1 MALIC
6 VLLQERGGAGR
17 PVNPLDPCLCSLL
30 CLQSLPTHAFEWF
43 FQARGTSTPPLLYQ
57 VSFVAMDAVDNMP
70 SAPQFSLPAQDA
82 PSLSSVITVGSI
94 LLQGDWLK
102 PALFGAIMILMLLAA
117 VVALSLRCAS
127 GGVSREILRLRSLV
141 LQLQTQL
148 ESLQAPAQDGSAAS
162 DSQGIPEQTL
172 MCVDAKLLQLG
183 QESSRI
189 HQMVT
194 TLQDQMSDNR
204 HLDQLVEL
212 ASKVSENTF
221 QTLESLKHYEKFH
234 KQCLEKVQEIPV
246 VHRLLQALGLD
257 LKKGF
262 QLLETHAD
270 SHLKQ
275 QREALHLLQ
284 ADNKAQSEKLAK
296 LETSTDEAKAS
307 DKQLSVDLH
316 VCKETLRG
324 KIETLHS
331 EHKRF
336 EGSTNS
342 NFRGINPVV
351 PGFKHLGDQMKD
363 MLDYLVK
370 ANQHNMM
377 QQESMRTTM
386 ESTGNSED
394 RIVRVE
400 SLCAGLIDQL
410 NEVNEVVQQVR
421 EAQQL
426 QQEQL
431 TTIVERTPKLPKR
444 SPPQE
449 TPPQTTTPPAATSQA
464 QPAPQS
470 APVTLEPSPPTIRLS
485 DHLQPLVRDHG
496 RPVIMVGDALN
507 QPLNQFSTQDLLR
520 ALVNR
525 GTF

>member
-1 MALIC
+1 MD
-6 VLLQERGGAGR
+6 V
-17 PVNPLDPCLCSLL
+17 VDSLASAAQ
-30 CLQSLPTHAFEWF
+30 QS
-43 FQARGTSTPPLLYQ
+43 S
-57 VSFVAMDAVDNMP
+57 
-70 SAPQFSLPAQDA
+70 PAHDA
-82 PSLSSVITVGSI
+82 PSLSTAITIGS
-94 LLQGDWLK
+94 LFLQGDWMK
-102 PALFGAIMILMLLAA
+102 PALLGAAIMLVLITMVVILSVKCATGGAA
-117 VVALSLRCAS
+117 
-127 GGVSREILRLRSLV
+127 REILRLRSVV
-141 LQLQTQL
+141 LQLQTQM
-148 ESLQAPAQDGSAAS
+148 ENLQHSGLAGPAP
-162 DSQGIPEQTL
+162 DSQGASEQTL

-189 HQMVT
+189 QQMLTV
-194 TLQDQMSDNR
+194 LQDQMSDTK

-212 ASKVSENTF
+212 ASKVSENTAH
-221 QTLESLKHYEKFH
+221 TLESQKHYEKLH
-234 KQCLEKVQEIPV
+234 EKCLEKVQEIPGMN
-246 VHRLLQALGLD
+246 RLIQALGLD

-284 ADNKAQSEKLAK
+284 ADNKAHSEKMATLVA
-296 LETSTDEAKAS
+296 SSDESKAA

-336 EGSTNS
+336 EGATNS
-342 NFRGINPVV
+342 NFRGINPLV
-351 PGFKHLGDQMKD
+351 PQLKHLTDQCKD

-370 ANQHNMM
+370 GNQHDMM
-377 QQESMRTTM
+377 QQESMRTAM

-410 NEVNEVVQQVR
+410 NEVNELVQQVR
-421 EAQQL
+421 ESQQL

-449 TPPQTTTPPAATSQA
+449 TPSQTTTPPASSTQA
-464 QPAPQS
+464 MPAPTS
-470 APVTLEPSPPTIRLS
+470 APVTLEPNPPTIRLS
-485 DHLQPLVRDHG
+485 DHLQPLVREHG

-507 QPLNQFSTQDLLR
+507 QPLSQFSTQDLLR
-520 ALVNR
+520 ALLNR